1 MARTKRR
8 HICVAIPP
16 PAATVA
22 QLPTEEEIAEQK
34 QRKRVEYEYM
44 LKPMVKEQLGGYLA
58 IIPEEDKKQSVEENA
73 MKYAMNIVDTIQSGD
88 VKEIATCVAR
98 LVHRDISMVSIQGA
112 SESIDN
118 LMKLYSTWVSLSI
131 GPATS
136 ELDDVLTTVET
147 DMTEQRQLLE
157 DQLRFCQ

>member
-8 HICVAIPP
+8 HVACGPP
-16 PAATVA
+16 S
-22 QLPTEEEIAEQK
+22 LEEIEERK
-34 QRKRVEYEYM
+34 QRKRVEYEDV
-44 LKPMVKEQLGGYLA
+44 LKPMVKEQLGVYLA

-73 MKYAMNIVDTIQSGD
+73 MKYAMNIVDIIQSGD

-98 LVHRDISMVSIQGA
+98 LVQRDISTISIQAA
-112 SESIDN
+112 SESIDK
-118 LMKLYSTWVSLSI
+118 LMKLYSTWVSLSV

-136 ELDDVLTTVET
+136 ELDDVLSTVET

-157 DQLRFCQ
+157 DQLRCCH